1 MQQSTFS
8 YMQTHFDEI
17 YHQVIEEQDVLLV
30 TRENSENVVMMP
42 QSLFDAWQ
50 RYLLLEEIE
59 NLELNALA
67 DNRLNDGQAL
77 VKVTLDEL

>member
-1 MQQSTFS
+1 MQQTTLSYVESHFS
-8 YMQTHFDEI
+8 EMC
-17 YHQVIEEQDVLLV
+17 HQVIEEKDVLLV

-42 QSLFDAWQ
+42 QSLFEAWQ
-50 RYLLLEEIE
+50 RHLLLDEIE
-59 NLELNALA
+59 NLELNTLA

>member
-8 YMQTHFDEI
+8 YMQTHFDEMC
-17 YHQVIEEQDVLLV
+17 HRVIEEQDVLLV

-42 QSLFDAWQ
+42 QSLFEAWQ
-50 RYLLLEEIE
+50 QHLLLEEID